1 MKFRCMF
8 SFAGFCTTGQ
18 RIVIGQRTV
27 FYRPPIQEMF
37 SKKTGSNSAKEQQL
51 LSIHASFS
59 VHFVPAIVSD
69 AKCYFFSLQWMLE
82 LSDYRKLNSL
92 LAFNIVLVIHNQSE
106 LIYGLVNSVKYK
118 HIQSP
123 STLSVKNLC
132 VEEKHHKALH
142 FYGFTFSLECKAI

>member
-1 MKFRCMF
+1 MYVHQPGKELLLGILKPVQFCYTTAESLMKFRCMF

-69 AKCYFFSLQWMLE
+69 AKCYFFSL
-82 LSDYRKLNSL
+82 
-92 LAFNIVLVIHNQSE
+92 
-106 LIYGLVNSVKYK
+106 
-118 HIQSP
+118 
-123 STLSVKNLC
+123 
-132 VEEKHHKALH
+132 
-142 FYGFTFSLECKAI
+142 